1 MTYRSIWTIGGIA
14 ALGVVLV
21 ALPGPSQ
28 TKPEPDE
35 PAAAQLSQR
44 YTQRLERAL
53 ADLLRNQGQ
62 IQLAY
67 RLAQEAQKVAPRI
80 LDEEGDDAMA
90 LLEDQVSILTD
101 LDDGSSWLG
110 VETRDVDADK
120 AKELKLPGERGVLL
134 TNVIPDSPA
143 AQAGLKENDVVTEI
157 NGQRIEGALQFRRL
171 IHEIPAGRTV
181 QLGIIRDGRAQNITA
196 TLGKAEE
203 RRKKILKGPSTH
215 IFTLRDMPKVAPF
228 VWSGDFFPGNRARLG
243 IDGEDLGGQLGSYFG
258 VPDGEGI
265 LVREVQSGSAAEKG
279 GVKAGDVLI
288 KFNGERLRTIGDLRE
303 KLAGLHE
310 QKTVKLGV
318 IRNRSE
324 ISVDVTIEPPAKPKP
339 RKLVHGTNI

>member
-1 MTYRSIWTIGGIA
+1 MTYRSIWTIGGMA

-28 TKPEPDE
+28 TKQEPDE

-53 ADLLRNQGQ
+53 ADLLHNQGQ
-62 IQLAY
+62 IQRAY
-67 RLAQEAQKVAPRI
+67 RLAQEVTPRI
-80 LDEEGDDAMA
+80 LDEERDDAMA

-181 QLGIIRDGRAQNITA
+181 QLGIIRDGRAQNISA

-203 RRKKILKGPSTH
+203 RRKRILHGPSTH

-228 VWSGDFFPGNRARLG
+228 VWSGELFPGNRARLG

-258 VPDGEGI
+258 APDGEGI

-318 IRNRSE
+318 IRNRGE
-324 ISVDVTIEPPAKPKP
+324 ISVEVTIEPPAKQKLH
-339 RKLVHGTNI
+339 KLVHGTNI